1 MKEKSKEYNFIR
13 NFRKISIDKILKEHK
28 YSPGNFYTGRL
39 SNEKEKII
47 KKEILK
53 GIYSLLL
60 EDIENV

>member
-39 SNEKEKII
+39 ANEKEKII

-60 EDIENV
+60 EDSQNV